1 MLQNYKDNFARFNS
15 KYVSRGMY
23 IMLIFYIIILN
34 AYFVHK
40 KQRDNVHSLNVLRKK

>member
-1 MLQNYKDNFARFNS
+1 MKKGIYKSMLQNYKNNFARFNS

-23 IMLIFYIIILN
+23 IMLIFYNIILN

-40 KQRDNVHSLNVLRKK
+40 KTEW